1 MADILITIDKF
12 IPEVFSF
19 ILQQG
24 VIMKFRAGKSVR
36 DVLCT
41 QLGLSADYVENRIS
55 TIFLDGQPV
64 DDIDSSHVKDKATLS
79 LSAAMPGL
87 LGATMRRKGFYASF
101 RNTIT
106 YKDDN
111 DIRENPDGMLRIK
124 LFNIIIREI
133 GADLLHEGVYVS
145 YDDIKLLLTNKDFNF
160 MQNCVSILMDGKKI
174 NRGNLFKSRLSASDQ
189 VCVKMIS

>member
-12 IPEVFSF
+12 VPENFSF
-19 ILQQG
+19 IFQQG
-24 VIMKFRAGKSVR
+24 VIMKFRTGKSVR

-41 QLGLSADYVENRIS
+41 QLGLPADYVENRIS
-55 TIFLDGQPV
+55 TIFLDGQPI
-64 DDIDSSHVKDKATLS
+64 DDLDSSHAKDKSTLS

-87 LGATMRRKGFYASF
+87 VGATMRRKGFYASF

-106 YKDDN
+106 YKDN
-111 DIRENPDGMLRIK
+111 HDITENPDGTLQIK
-124 LFNIIIREI
+124 LFNILIKEI
-133 GADLLHEGVYVS
+133 GADLLRKGIYVN
-145 YDDIKLLLTNKDFNF
+145 YNDIQLLLTNKDINF

-174 NRGNLFKSRLSASDQ
+174 NYGNLLKSRLSASDQ